1 MVNRET
7 MERLVAELQAKVNKT
22 KYSYALNL
30 VNNSLLRMDIKTGII
45 DELDDEDDLLQY
57 APFDC
62 TIVFPEI
69 MVWALGNGDS
79 FDELSPFEQ
88 WFLFKL
94 FNTDNEEN
102 TLKAVRKWN
111 RNRKRKAE
119 LLPSTSPQPH
129 SAPAMPTDKATITE
143 PSNDDIITPDIEPI
157 ERKPLPKKRS
167 MIDDEVYNHDFIPNW

>member
-1 MVNRET
+1 MVNREV
-7 MERLVAELQAKVNKT
+7 MDRMVAALEARVSKR
-22 KYSYALNL
+22 KYSYCLNL
-30 VNNSLLRMDIKTGII
+30 VSNTLLRMDIKTGII

-69 MVWALGNGDS
+69 MVWQLGNGDS

-94 FNTDNEEN
+94 FNTDNEEG
-102 TLKAVRKWN
+102 TIKAIRKW
-111 RNRKRKAE
+111 NRKRKAE
-119 LLPSTSPQPH
+119 LLPATSPQSH
-129 SAPAMPTDKATITE
+129 SAPTDKPTITK
-143 PSNDDIITPDIEPI
+143 PTNDDIITPSEPI

-167 MIDDEVYNHDFIPNW
+167 MIDEEVYNHDFKPNW